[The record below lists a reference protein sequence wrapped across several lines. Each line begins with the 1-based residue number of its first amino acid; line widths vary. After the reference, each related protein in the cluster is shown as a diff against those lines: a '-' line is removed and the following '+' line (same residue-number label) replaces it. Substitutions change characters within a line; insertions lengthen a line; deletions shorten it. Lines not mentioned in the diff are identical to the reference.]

1 MWGTQSQSL
10 HKLLLAWDS
19 GLHLWVPLPKALIL
33 AVLSLAAQPPR
44 ASPRRVK
51 KEITCFFFFFFL
63 SQRCLRAQ
71 HPAEEAALAGK
82 ETRSASHRF
91 SPTLLG
97 REEGNPLPWALLLE
111 VSLHSTS

>member
-1 MWGTQSQSL
+1 MWGTQSRSL

-33 AVLSLAAQPPR
+33 AAQLPR

-51 KEITCFFFFFFL
+51 KEITCFFFFL
-63 SQRCLRAQ
+63 SQRCLRVQ

-82 ETRSASHRF
+82 ETRSASRRF

>member
-1 MWGTQSQSL
+1 MWGTQSRSL

-51 KEITCFFFFFFL
+51 KEITCFFFL
-63 SQRCLRAQ
+63 SQRCLGAQ
-71 HPAEEAALAGK
+71 RPAEEAALAGK

-97 REEGNPLPWALLLE
+97 REEGNPLPSALLLE